1 MQTLAIYKH
10 YNIQLQDIIITSEYP
25 SFGKKIFFD
34 KIDQI
39 ALLVDNR
46 KTDEHFN

>member
-1 MQTLAIYKH
+1 M
-10 YNIQLQDIIITSEYP
+10 IISEYP

-39 ALLVDNR
+39 ALLADN
-46 KTDEHFN
+46 KKNDEHFY